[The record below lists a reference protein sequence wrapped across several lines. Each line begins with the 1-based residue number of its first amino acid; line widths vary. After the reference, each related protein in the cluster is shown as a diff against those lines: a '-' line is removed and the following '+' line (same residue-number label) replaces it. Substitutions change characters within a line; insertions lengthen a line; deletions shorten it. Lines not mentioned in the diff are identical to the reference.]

1 MKLCFYLYR
10 CLSFVGMNTE
20 LAEKS
25 NYDGQE
31 VFLTPECAEDRGIIM
46 HELGHVIGFY
56 HEQNR
61 PDRDNYIR
69 VIQENIEDGY
79 QELFE
84 RLPSSAATNLGVH
97 YDFGSIM
104 HYPLD
109 AYSKN
114 GNNTLEVLR
123 DPLNYTVTGVVG
135 QRQRL
140 SQYDAR
146 QANLLYACSVGE

>member
-1 MKLCFYLYR
+1 MD
-10 CLSFVGMNTE
+10 TE
-20 LAEKS
+20 LAEKPH
-25 NYDGQE
+25 YDGQE

-61 PDRDNYIR
+61 PDRDNYVR
-69 VIQENIEDGY
+69 VIKENIKDGY

>member
-1 MKLCFYLYR
+1 MKLCFCLCS
-10 CLSFVGMNTE
+10 CLSFVGMETE

-25 NYDGQE
+25 YYDGQE
-31 VFLTPECAEDRGIIM
+31 VFLTRECSNNRGTII

-69 VIQENIEDGY
+69 VISENIVDGY

-84 RLPSSAATNLGVH
+84 RLPTSATTDLGVP
-97 YDFGSIM
+97 YDFGSVM
-104 HYPLD
+104 HYPLN

-123 DPLNYTVTGVVG
+123 DPLNYTATGVVG

-140 SQYDAR
+140 SNYDAR
-146 QANLLYACSVGE
+146 QANLLYACSVGA